1 MTSLG
6 LTSTSSPRQIAPARR
21 WVGYAILSGLL
32 SAIVF
37 GVLGFVAF
45 RCWPRELLL
54 PRPRILQTIDS
65 SCRVPTVK
73 HPDRVLIGNLA
84 EFDDGLFAYL
94 MFDHYRSQPA
104 LAGKQLMLISY
115 ETGGKP
121 MYRLAIPLPDD
132 LAAGVTELAELREQQ
147 FTSDIDYDWVTEP
160 VFQRDLHQ
168 TKLFVQ
174 AYKAPVNESLNH
186 LHPRELEAYLRHFIR
201 FKSLTDPRVR
211 QSTGPVP
218 SPLTSEQASRLAA
231 DMIAVSKFY
240 DVPLELLLG
249 IGAMENNYLD
259 VAGDLNNTVWKR
271 RVQPDDVVL
280 RRRRGRFLILN
291 NSFGVWQITRQSL
304 RYAHKLYLEDKRDYY
319 ELPRR
324 LIPPMTLD
332 PENLNPEVLTTYAGL
347 LLRDLLDKF
356 HDDVFQAAGA
366 YNGTVEH
373 PNFQYAAGV
382 EMVAEYARRVI
393 GCAAELDRLNV
404 SQTSVS
410 EEKIKTQTAQEQ

>member
-1 MTSLG
+1 L
-6 LTSTSSPRQIAPARR
+6 A
-21 WVGYAILSGLL
+21 LS
-32 SAIVF
+32 
-37 GVLGFVAF
+37 
-45 RCWPRELLL
+45 
-54 PRPRILQTIDS
+54 RPQILQTADN
-65 SCRVPTVK
+65 SCRIPAVRLPG
-73 HPDRVLIGNLA
+73 RVLIGNLA

-94 MFDHYRSQPA
+94 MFDYYRSQPA
-104 LAGKQLMLISY
+104 FAGKQLMLTSY
-115 ETGGKP
+115 ENAGRP
-121 MYRLAIPLPDD
+121 MYRLSIPLAND

-147 FTSDIDYDWVTEP
+147 LTSDVDYDWVTEP
-160 VFQRDLHQ
+160 VFRRDVHQ
-168 TKLFVQ
+168 TELFVQ
-174 AYKAPVNESLNH
+174 AYKAPVGESLNH

-211 QSTGPVP
+211 KSTGPVP
-218 SPLTSEQASRLAA
+218 SPLSSEQASRLAA

-249 IGAMENNYLD
+249 IGAMENNYLN

-271 RVQPDDVVL
+271 RAQPDDVVL

-291 NSFGVWQITRQSL
+291 SSFGVWQITRQSL

-332 PENLNPEVLTTYAGL
+332 VDNMNPEVLTTYAGL

-356 HDDVFQAAGA
+356 HGDIFQAAGA

-373 PNFQYAAGV
+373 PNLQYAAGV

-393 GCAAELDRLNV
+393 SCAAEVDRLNV
-404 SQTSVS
+404 SRTSVS
-410 EEKIKTQTAQEQ
+410 QDKIKSQTAQEQ